1 MQRRERNAARKDGLS
16 LTPSALALI
25 ILLPIAGS
33 LAQAGIRPQRTLASS
48 RSAEPSARRMIVSS
62 RPGRLRTMATL
73 WVGATLNRG
82 ARSRGVS
89 ENSVMP
95 KARSSKRGSARR
107 R

>member
-16 LTPSALALI
+16 LTPSARALI
-25 ILLPIAGS
+25 MRLPIEGS
-33 LAQAGIRPQRTLASS
+33 LAQAGMRPQRTLTSS
-48 RSAEPSARRMIVSS
+48 RSAEPSARRMMVSS

-73 WVGATLNRG
+73 WLGAMLKR

-95 KARSSKRGSARR
+95 KARSSKRVSARR